1 MNNIFR
7 LKKHK
12 PKTEIISTSDDAP
25 DATDVAT
32 KSVAAA
38 AGNHNSSAVCG
49 ENASSGGG
57 GGGAKLILDAVR
69 WEASDPFAP
78 LFLCVC
84 ICYK

>member
-12 PKTEIISTSDDAP
+12 PKTEIISASDDAA

-38 AGNHNSSAVCG
+38 AGQHNNSSAVCG
-49 ENASSGGG
+49 EIASSGGG
-57 GGGAKLILDAVR
+57 SGAKLILDAVR

-78 LFLCVC
+78 LLFVC
-84 ICYK
+84 MLYK